1 MCHQSVGLIQS
12 IIEKAGIPTTSITL
26 LKEITRRVDP
36 PRALF
41 VDKPLGYPLGAP
53 FDAETQRRVIIA
65 ALKLLEAESLPVLAD
80 FPVERVSG

>member
-26 LKEITRRVDP
+26 LREITEKVGP

-41 VDKPLGYPLGAP
+41 ADYPLGYPLGAP
-53 FDAETQRRVIIA
+53 NDVALQRRIILA
-65 ALKLLEAESLPVLAD
+65 ALALLLRPVPPPILAEL
-80 FPVERVSG
+80 